1 MLIIINDKYITTPE
15 FNTLAAVFNTRLTQA
30 NLITKTNFDAKLSRF
45 NRKITPNK
53 SKHLL
58 VENEL
63 KKLKIFDLSYFIGK
77 SHFKEDGTENY
88 LVFQP
93 MHRYFKMIA
102 GVSTGNYIYFWKSK
116 GLSDEK
122 VNTIKSL
129 IIVLLQM

>member
-58 VENEL
+58 VQNEL

-88 LVFQP
+88 LVFQS

>member
-88 LVFQP
+88 LVFQS

-122 VNTIKSL
+122 INTIKSL
-129 IIVLLQM
+129 IIVLLQT

>member
-58 VENEL
+58 VQNEL

-88 LVFQP
+88 LVFQS

-122 VNTIKSL
+122 INTIKSL
-129 IIVLLQM
+129 IIVLLQT